1 MTDNS
6 PLYKKWLWFVGL
18 WLAGFL
24 SLVTAGYFIKLAI
37 GL

>member
-1 MTDNS
+1 MSENA
-6 PLYKKWLWFVGL
+6 PLYKKWLWFIGL

-24 SLVTAGYFIKLAI
+24 SLTIAGLIIKLAI